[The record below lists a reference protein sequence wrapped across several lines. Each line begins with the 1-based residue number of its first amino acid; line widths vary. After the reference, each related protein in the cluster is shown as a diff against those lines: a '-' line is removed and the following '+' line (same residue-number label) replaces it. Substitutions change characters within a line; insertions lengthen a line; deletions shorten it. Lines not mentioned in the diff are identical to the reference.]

1 MDSSRWRAAGARL
14 LPCLLAGALSA
25 QTEGGS
31 GAQLP
36 DIECLRLMRKA
47 RIAEL
52 TSRPTEEVAWLKQA
66 REECNEPVTPLVAL
80 LTFHQRIGLS
90 ESDARDVRREL
101 VAALDD
107 PAGATPGV
115 LGHIARAEDA
125 EEPVLRAALGL
136 VERRLADGGAE
147 DRARFL
153 RLSAVF
159 NERLGRSGEA
169 LSLLRELRILEPTDE
184 VVKHLLLR
192 SLEGGGRWSE
202 AADLLGELVA
212 VGGPYVRSRFVR
224 ALARAGRLEEAQREL
239 ELLGQEWNDEGGQAR
254 LGFAAVVLSAAWNLR
269 DAGNVEEAESLFRR
283 ASEFAPPE
291 SWAASEADQAL
302 VHLYGT
308 TEERAALLDDAR
320 RRFEQEA
327 DGATLLNEGA
337 RLLSAGDPVKAL
349 EFFRRASEEL
359 GHLEAVWYNLGFAAY
374 RAERW
379 EEAAEALDRAARL
392 NPERVENA
400 FFSGLALVELKRWE
414 EAIPRLQRTLELD
427 PARSLAHYNLWV
439 CYKSLGREAEA
450 AVHRAAYDASR

>member
-1 MDSSRWRAAGARL
+1 MSSPRRRDVRAWL
-14 LPCLLAGALSA
+14 LPCLLAGPLAA
-25 QTEGGS
+25 QSEAGS
-31 GAQLP
+31 DAQLP
-36 DIECLRLMRKA
+36 DVECLRLMRKA

-52 TSRPTEEVAWLKQA
+52 TSRPTEEVAWLNQA

-80 LTFHQRIGLS
+80 LTFHQRVGLP
-90 ESDARDVRREL
+90 EAEVRDVRREL

-115 LGHIARAEDA
+115 LSHIARAADA
-125 EEPVLRAALGL
+125 EESVLRAALGL
-136 VERRLADGGAE
+136 VERRLAEDDAE

-153 RLSAVF
+153 RLSAVL
-159 NERLGRSGEA
+159 NERLGRPEEA
-169 LSLLRELRILEPTDE
+169 LSLLYELRILEPGNE
-184 VVKHLLLR
+184 IVNHLLLR
-192 SLEGGGRWSE
+192 SLEAGGRWSE
-202 AADLLGELVA
+202 AADLLAELTA
-212 VGGPYVRSRFVR
+212 SGGPYVRSRFVR

-254 LGFAAVVLSAAWNLR
+254 LAFSAVVLSAAWNLR
-269 DAGNVEEAESLFRR
+269 DAGKIEEAESLFRR

-291 SWAASEADQAL
+291 SWAATEADRAL
-302 VHLYGT
+302 VNLYGT
-308 TEERAALLDDAR
+308 TEERAALREEAR

-337 RLLSAGDPVKAL
+337 RLLSAGEPVKAL
-349 EFFRRASEEL
+349 DLFRRASEEL

-379 EEAAEALDRAARL
+379 EEAAEALDRAAQL

-400 FFSGLALVELKRWE
+400 FFSGLALVELERWE
-414 EAIPRLQRTLELD
+414 EAIPRLLRTLELD
-427 PARSLAHYNLWV
+427 PARRLAHYNLWV

-450 AVHRAAYDASR
+450 AAHRAAYDASR